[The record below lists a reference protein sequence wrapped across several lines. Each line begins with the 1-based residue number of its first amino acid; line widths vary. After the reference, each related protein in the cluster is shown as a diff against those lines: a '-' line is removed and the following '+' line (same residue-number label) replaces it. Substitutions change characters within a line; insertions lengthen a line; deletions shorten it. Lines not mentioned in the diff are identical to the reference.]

1 MFLGC
6 RIAKTPHSA
15 TSEGH
20 IIMINSYLF
29 NDSLF
34 LHKQLDIIQY
44 FTHIFTALYSYKYKK
59 KPFIKTQLKIYDG
72 MKKH

>member
-29 NDSLF
+29 NDSRI
-34 LHKQLDIIQY
+34 LHKQLDIIQFMCTRNFHLFYNHLY
-44 FTHIFTALYSYKYKK
+44 FS
-59 KPFIKTQLKIYDG
+59 
-72 MKKH
+72 MK